1 MDKQLTLL
9 KQARQSHGWSQEQA
23 IVRIE
28 TLGRRMGIP
37 LPTRTSLRTLL
48 SAFENDHR
56 NVPEQY
62 RPIFCE
68 LYRATDA
75 ELGLQH
81 ASKALILPISPD
93 PPARQI
99 ERPTPEII
107 AYLTNVRIEHAKA
120 DALLGPRYLIP
131 TVQSQM
137 PLIEQLC
144 QSARRSEREAILSIA
159 ARYAEFCGW
168 LYQDSGRTEHA
179 IFWTEQALDYAHE
192 LGEAN
197 LIAYILHRKSNIV
210 TEAGSPGHG
219 LGLASAALKTAKSLP
234 PRIRAVSLRQQAR
247 AHALLSEPSEF
258 KLAIDQALESA
269 SAEDSEGYD
278 NPARYCTPSYVIM
291 EAGIS
296 WVELGKP
303 DIAANVFYDSLRSW
317 PEGTQTRDRGIC
329 LARLATVLAMQGD
342 ADKACRAGL
351 EASAIAHSTG
361 SARIRSQLKVMYNH
375 LKPLAATDSAIQELE
390 HQFADSALS
399 RGYGVPDPNPD
410 HRG

>member
-1 MDKQLTLL
+1 MDNRLTLL

-28 TLGRRMGIP
+28 TLGRRMGIA

-68 LYRATDA
+68 LYHATDA
-75 ELGLQH
+75 ELGLQR
-81 ASKALILPISPD
+81 AGKALILPIPPD
-93 PPARQI
+93 PPDRYI

-107 AYLTNVRIEHAKA
+107 TYLTNVRIEHAKA

-144 QSARRSEREAILSIA
+144 QSARGSEREAILSIA

-168 LYQDSGRTEHA
+168 LYQDSGRTDYA
-179 IFWTEQALDYAHE
+179 TFWTEQALDYAHE

-197 LIAYILHRKSNIV
+197 LIAYILYRKSNIV

-247 AHALLSEPSEF
+247 AHALL
-258 KLAIDQALESA
+258 
-269 SAEDSEGYD
+269 
-278 NPARYCTPSYVIM
+278 
-291 EAGIS
+291 
-296 WVELGKP
+296 
-303 DIAANVFYDSLRSW
+303 
-317 PEGTQTRDRGIC
+317 
-329 LARLATVLAMQGD
+329 
-342 ADKACRAGL
+342 
-351 EASAIAHSTG
+351 
-361 SARIRSQLKVMYNH
+361 
-375 LKPLAATDSAIQELE
+375 
-390 HQFADSALS
+390 
-399 RGYGVPDPNPD
+399 
-410 HRG
+410 